1 MRMKK
6 NSTRDTRKSRTAVKG
21 VGKKLAGNRHTAT
34 TRARKQAAVKQAP
47 MKQAAVKRAPMKQV
61 AAKVSRGFRESPEER
76 QARALRIVKILGD
89 EFPEA
94 RTALLH
100 RSPFQLLIATILS
113 AQCTDERVNIVTP
126 ILFDRYKQ
134 PSDFDAADP
143 AELEGIIRSTGFFRM
158 KAKNI
163 IACARELEERFGGV
177 VPPRMEDLVTL
188 PGVGRKTANVALG
201 QAFGIASGVV
211 VDTHVFRLA
220 HRMGFSSEKTP
231 EKVEADLMEAFPR
244 GTWIEISS
252 SLILHGRRTCPAR
265 TPKCDICPIA
275 MLCPKL

>member
-1 MRMKK
+1 
-6 NSTRDTRKSRTAVKG
+6 
-21 VGKKLAGNRHTAT
+21 
-34 TRARKQAAVKQAP
+34 
-47 MKQAAVKRAPMKQV
+47 MKQAE
-61 AAKVSRGFRESPEER
+61 AKVSRVFKESPEDRRE
-76 QARALRIVKILGD
+76 RALRIVEILGR

-100 RSPFQLLIATILS
+100 RSPFQLLVATILS

-126 ILFDRYKQ
+126 ILFDRYKT
-134 PSDFDAADP
+134 PSDFAAADP

-163 IACARELEERFGGV
+163 IGCARELEGRFGGA

-220 HRMGFSSEKTP
+220 HRMGFSNEKTP
-231 EKVEADLMEAFPR
+231 EKVEVDLMEAFPK

-252 SLILHGRRTCPAR
+252 SFILHGRRTCPAR
-265 TPKCDICPIA
+265 KPKCDICPVVA
-275 MLCPKL
+275 LCPRL